1 MHRNTQR
8 TLIKWLVIV
17 GSWTLVAI
25 AFTFNRSL
33 KKTVWDNELSFSF
46 FDGFALQAVSCLGWV
61 LLTPFIIEM
70 AKRFLPKD
78 KAVYKNLFFLF
89 LIGILVVI
97 LQSIYQALT
106 LPHFGY
112 PSNPEICTSIDLF
125 VFMIA
130 RNSLLSAALYLI
142 TLGVILAVLYY
153 EEFRLNELKNSELK
167 TNLTQ
172 ARLQVLKM
180 QLHPHFLFNTHNAI
194 SELIHKDPNKAEKI
208 LTNLSD
214 LLRISFEKLE
224 DEEIPLQQELE
235 FIEKYIEI
243 EQTRFQER
251 LQVEMKIAGNTLDA
265 IVPNMILQPL
275 VENAINHG
283 IAPLVQ
289 GGKVTIEASCE
300 GRFLHLQVMDNGA
313 GVNKEQLS
321 KLREGVGLVNT
332 KARLKHLFNEDQ
344 SFKICSDENKG
355 FTVSIKIPFQT
366 EAEVSSDIVNAG

>member
-1 MHRNTQR
+1 MH
-8 TLIKWLVIV
+8 I
-17 GSWTLVAI
+17 
-25 AFTFNRSL
+25 NRFVCFHDS
-33 KKTVWDNELSFSF
+33 
-46 FDGFALQAVSCLGWV
+46 
-61 LLTPFIIEM
+61 
-70 AKRFLPKD
+70 KD
-78 KAVYKNLFFLF
+78 
-89 LIGILVVI
+89 
-97 LQSIYQALT
+97 
-106 LPHFGY
+106 
-112 PSNPEICTSIDLF
+112 
-125 VFMIA
+125 
-130 RNSLLSAALYLI
+130 SLLSAALYLI